1 MKLSI
6 RSGFVVLWLFA
17 GALLLSGM
25 YATRTAAGTTAHAPE
40 EAAGAQSRQQAPD
53 SAVVTSQSEPD
64 APAVMSPSQQQAVD
78 SAAVAP
84 SGPPATG
91 VGGAAAPIDAEAAA
105 AATAQAEQGRSLRRI
120 ADIDTPIHER
130 LVSVLGMITLLFIA
144 WLLSVNRAM
153 IPWRVVLWGLGLQ
166 ILFAL
171 LILKTPVG
179 EAFFTWINNVIV
191 SLLGF
196 TEAGARFLFGNLVV
210 NNVPVGAGEPGSG
223 PVTAIPGTVATT
235 GAFFAFNVL
244 PTIVFFS
251 SLMTLLYYLGI
262 MQAVVKGMA
271 WVMMRTMKTSGAE
284 TLSAAGNIFL
294 GQTEA
299 PLLIKPYVAGMTM
312 SELMAVMTG
321 GFATVA
327 GGVMAAFVGMLIF
340 YFPDIAGHLMAASV
354 MSAPAALVFAK
365 IIWPETEEPVTRGTL
380 KVDVEKVDANV
391 IDAAARGAGEGL
403 HLAMN
408 VGAMLLAFIALI
420 ALLNALLGWIGDV
433 TQLTGLLQNI
443 GWLRPAQAFNLD
455 AILGWIFA
463 PLAWLMGV
471 PWSDAPEIGTLLGIK
486 TAVNEFVAYL
496 QLSAMLA
503 GDTTLSPRSIVIAT
517 YALCGFAN
525 FSSIAI
531 QIGGIGGIAPS
542 RRSDL
547 ARIGLRAMIAGSL
560 AAFMTA
566 TIAGILI

>member
-1 MKLSI
+1 MKRSI
-6 RSGFVVLWLFA
+6 RPVFMGLWLFA
-17 GALLLSGM
+17 GVLLCSGI
-25 YATRTAAGTTAHAPE
+25 YATRTVAGSPAGGPPADQAAA
-40 EAAGAQSRQQAPD
+40 D
-53 SAVVTSQSEPD
+53 SAVMLSQTQQ
-64 APAVMSPSQQQAVD
+64 PATD
-78 SAAVAP
+78 SAPVQP

-91 VGGAAAPIDAEAAA
+91 VGGAVAPIDSAGAA
-105 AATAQAEQGRSLRRI
+105 AQAEQGRSVRSTTE
-120 ADIDTPIHER
+120 IDTPFHQR
-130 LVSVLGMITLLFIA
+130 LVSVLGMIVLLFIA
-144 WLLSVNRAM
+144 WLLSVNRAL
-153 IPWRVVLWGLGLQ
+153 IPWRLVFWGIGLQ
-166 ILFAL
+166 IVFAL
-171 LILKTPVG
+171 LILKTPAG
-179 EAFFTWINNVIV
+179 EAFFTWINTVIV

-210 NNVPVGAGEPGSG
+210 NNVPVGIGEPGSG
-223 PVTAIPGTVATT
+223 PVTPIVGTVANT

-251 SLMTLLYYLGI
+251 SLMTMLYYFGV

-271 WVMMRTMKTSGAE
+271 WVMMRTMGTSGAE

-365 IIWPETEEPVTRGTL
+365 IIYPEAEEPATRGSL
-380 KVDVEKVDANV
+380 KVAVEKVDANV

-420 ALLNALLGWIGDV
+420 ALLNALIGWIGGI
-433 TQLTGLLQNI
+433 THLTDLFQNI
-443 GWLRPAQAFNLD
+443 GWLAPAQTLNLD
-455 AILGWIFA
+455 AILGWVFA

-471 PWSDAPEIGTLLGIK
+471 PWADAPEIGSLLGIK

-496 QLSAMLA
+496 QLSALLS
-503 GDTTLSPRSIVIAT
+503 GDTGLSPRSVVIAT

-566 TIAGILI
+566 TIAGILV

>member
-6 RSGFVVLWLFA
+6 RSGLMGLWLFA
-17 GALLLSGM
+17 GALLCFGI
-25 YATRTAAGTTAHAPE
+25 YATRTAAGTAPE
-40 EAAGAQSRQQAPD
+40 GPNPDQAVAD
-53 SAVVTSQSEPD
+53 SA
-64 APAVMSPSQQQAVD
+64 AVMSQSQQQATD
-78 SAAVAP
+78 SAPVQP

-91 VGGAAAPIDAEAAA
+91 VGGAAAPIDSAGAAA
-105 AATAQAEQGRSLRRI
+105 QAGQGRSVRST
-120 ADIDTPIHER
+120 AEIDTPFHQR
-130 LVSVLGMITLLFIA
+130 LVSVLGMIVLLFIA
-144 WLLSVNRAM
+144 WLLSVNRAL
-153 IPWRVVLWGLGLQ
+153 IPWRLVFWGISLQ
-166 ILFAL
+166 IVFAL
-171 LILKTPVG
+171 LILKTPAG
-179 EAFFTWINNVIV
+179 EAFFTWINTVIV

-210 NNVPVGAGEPGSG
+210 NNVPVGIGEPGSG
-223 PVTAIPGTVATT
+223 PVTPIVGTVANT

-251 SLMTLLYYLGI
+251 SLMTMLYYFGV

-271 WVMMRTMKTSGAE
+271 WVMMRTMGTSGAE

-340 YFPDIAGHLMAASV
+340 HFPDIAGHLMAASV

-365 IIWPETEEPVTRGTL
+365 IMYPEAEEPVTRGTL
-380 KVDVEKVDANV
+380 KVAVEKVDANV

-420 ALLNALLGWIGDV
+420 ALLNALIGWIGGI
-433 TQLTGLLQNI
+433 THLTDFFQNI
-443 GWLRPAQAFNLD
+443 GWLAPAQTLNLD

-471 PWSDAPEIGTLLGIK
+471 PWADAPEIGSLLGIK

-496 QLSAMLA
+496 QLSALLS
-503 GDTTLSPRSIVIAT
+503 GDTGLSPRSVVIAT

-547 ARIGLRAMIAGSL
+547 ARIGLRAMVAGSL

-566 TIAGILI
+566 TIAGILV

>member
-1 MKLSI
+1 MKRSI
-6 RSGFVVLWLFA
+6 RTGLVGLWLFA
-17 GALLLSGM
+17 GLLLASGI
-25 YATRTAAGTTAHAPE
+25 YATRTSATP
-40 EAAGAQSRQQAPD
+40 QQQTSAD
-53 SAVVTSQSEPD
+53 SA
-64 APAVMSPSQQQAVD
+64 AVMSPTQMQVAD
-78 SAAVAP
+78 SAPVMP
-84 SGPPATG
+84 SGPPSSG
-91 VGGAAAPIDAEAAA
+91 VGSADAPLDSAAA
-105 AATAQAEQGRSLRRI
+105 AGAAQGRSIRLTS
-120 ADIDTPIHER
+120 DINSPIHQR
-130 LVSVLGMITLLFIA
+130 LVSVLGMFVLLGLA
-144 WLLSVNRAM
+144 WLLSVNRAA
-153 IPWRVVLWGLGLQ
+153 IPWRVVGWGIGLQ
-166 ILFAL
+166 LVFAL
-171 LILKTPVG
+171 LILKTPAG
-179 EAFFTWINNVIV
+179 EAFFTWINDIIV

-196 TEAGARFLFGNLVV
+196 TEAGARFLFGNLVF
-210 NNVPVGAGEPGSG
+210 NNVPVGAGEPGNG
-223 PVTAIPGTVATT
+223 PITPGGGVAAT

-251 SLMTLLYYLGI
+251 SLMTMLYHLGI
-262 MQAVVKGMA
+262 MQKVVKGMA

-284 TLSAAGNIFL
+284 TLSAAGNIFV

-299 PLLIKPYVAGMTM
+299 PLLIKPYVATMTM

-321 GFATVA
+321 GFATIA
-327 GGVMAAFVGMLIF
+327 GGVMAAFVGLLIF

-365 IIWPETEEPVTRGTL
+365 IIWPETEEPATRGTL
-380 KVDVEKVDANV
+380 KVEVEKVDANV

-420 ALLNALLGWIGDV
+420 ALLNALIGWVGDI
-433 TQLTGLLQNI
+433 TRLADLFQSI
-443 GWLRPAQAFNLD
+443 GWLAAEQQLNLD
-455 AILGWIFA
+455 SILGWIFA
-463 PLAWLMGV
+463 PLAWVMGV
-471 PWSDAPEIGTLLGIK
+471 PWADAPEIGTLLGIK

-503 GDTTLSPRSIVIAT
+503 GDTELSPRSVIIAT

-531 QIGGIGGIAPS
+531 QIGGIGSIAPS